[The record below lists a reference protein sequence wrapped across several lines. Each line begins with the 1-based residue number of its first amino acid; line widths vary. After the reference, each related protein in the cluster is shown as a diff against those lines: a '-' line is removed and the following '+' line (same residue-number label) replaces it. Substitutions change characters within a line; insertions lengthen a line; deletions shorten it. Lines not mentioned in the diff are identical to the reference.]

1 MVIFSKRFP
10 GGLEVSS
17 LRKLTRVVKGE
28 DAMSGLYGFIADG
41 IMALGSTLY
50 AGIFQP

>member
-1 MVIFSKRFP
+1 MVIFTKHIP

-17 LRKLTRVVKGE
+17 LRKLTQVVKGE
-28 DAMSGLYGFIADG
+28 DAMSGLYSFIADG
-41 IMALGSTLY
+41 IMAPGSTLY